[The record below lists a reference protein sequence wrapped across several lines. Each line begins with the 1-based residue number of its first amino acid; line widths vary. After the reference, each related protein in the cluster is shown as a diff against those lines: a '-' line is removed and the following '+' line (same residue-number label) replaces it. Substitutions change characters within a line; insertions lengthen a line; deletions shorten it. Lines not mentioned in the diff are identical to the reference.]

1 MPAVRLP
8 QSHKEIRAAA
18 RIIADTAYSE
28 IDVNTARVITRGY
41 ENDKKLVAGWL
52 AKIAPLGAIMHV
64 DLVTQAE
71 LCLSSST
78 EQLQA
83 LRPSQVANLIARKNW
98 MRVELF

>member
-18 RIIADTAYSE
+18 KIITDMAYLDITGSSS
-28 IDVNTARVITRGY
+28 RVIARGY
-41 ENDKKLVAGWL
+41 ESDRRLVAGWL
-52 AKIAPLGAIMHV
+52 ATIAPLGAIMHV

-71 LCLSSST
+71 LCLSAST

-83 LRPSQVANLIARKNW
+83 LRPSQVANLIARKYW
-98 MRVELF
+98 MRADA